1 MLSED
6 RLREIITSSDFD
18 LLLGEIENEWF
29 EFKGEPYHIQN
40 DAGKRELAK
49 DVSAFANAQG
59 GYIFIGAERNRSVTR
74 LGDEVESIRPFNQSL
89 LNTNQ
94 YHDVIKDWVYP
105 EMEKITVE
113 WRATKTDSSK
123 GVVVIH
129 IPQQKES
136 LKPFLITRTFDDK
149 KRVETLFGYAERKR
163 DTSQPLSVIDLQKAL
178 RSGFN
183 YENTVRNRFDK
194 LELLVQQLADNL
206 ATVTRQMNEL
216 ISGRIERT
224 VEHE

>member
-1 MLSED
+1 MLNED
-6 RLREIITSSDFD
+6 RLREIITSSDFE
-18 LLLGEIENEWF
+18 LLKGEIESDWF
-29 EFKGEPYHIQN
+29 EFKDQPYQIQN

-49 DVSAFANAQG
+49 DVSSFANAQG
-59 GYIFIGAERNRSVTR
+59 GYIFIGAERKSSVTH
-74 LGDEVESIRPFNQSL
+74 LGDEVERIRPFNQSL
-89 LNTNQ
+89 LSTKQ

-105 EMEKITVE
+105 EIKKITVE

-163 DTSQPLSVIDLQKAL
+163 DTSQPLSVIDLQTAL

-206 ATVTRQMNEL
+206 ATVTYQMNEL